1 MVKRNKRFKRNMY
14 IIILSITSIGI
25 FVLAQLALISFGK
38 PIKKIDFYTYS
49 KKAYVAAVNMNII
62 DEVCKNMETR
72 F

>member
-38 PIKKIDFYTYS
+38 PIKKNS
-49 KKAYVAAVNMNII
+49 K
-62 DEVCKNMETR
+62 
-72 F
+72 